1 MRCESWDAGTCW
13 PLIAK
18 GDTGEAEAFMQC
30 EPNQILFPPTDNQVS
45 AKHHQPLASIT
56 KHSPDVMKN
65 FFPNVPQE
73 SSKARLAR
81 FGWQANR
88 KLVPFY
94 VTLPLSSV
102 WLARERKSAVCFNA
116 LG

>member
-30 EPNQILFPPTDNQVS
+30 EPNQILLPPTDNQVS

-65 FFPNVPQE
+65 FFPNVPAQE

-81 FGWQANR
+81 F
-88 KLVPFY
+88 
-94 VTLPLSSV
+94 
-102 WLARERKSAVCFNA
+102 AVISF
-116 LG
+116 LFTS